1 MVEAGRPFALLAA
14 FDTPERLV
22 EAARAIRAQGFCKVD
37 AFTPFPVKGLE
48 QALDFHDRRV
58 PAAMLIGGIVGGAG
72 GFLMQVAT
80 NLDYP
85 LWIGGRPL
93 IALPAFM
100 MISFELM
107 VLGAVLAA
115 IGAMFIVNRLPRLHH
130 PIFDADGFDLSADD
144 RFYLAILA
152 DLDFD
157 RDEAGK
163 ALAALKPDAII
174 DVTHRP
180 RS

>member
-1 MVEAGRPFALLAA
+1 MAESGRPFALLAA

-22 EAARAIRAQGFCKVD
+22 EAVRTIRAQGFARVD

-48 QALDFHDRRV
+48 EALDFRDRRV
-58 PAAMLIGGIVGGAG
+58 PAAMLAGGVAGALG
-72 GFLMQVAT
+72 GFLMQAAT

-85 LWIGGRPL
+85 LRVGGRPL
-93 IALPAFM
+93 VAVPAFT
-100 MISFELM
+100 MIMFELM

-115 IGAMFIVNRLPRLHH
+115 LAAMFIANRLPRLHH
-130 PIFDADGFDLSADD
+130 PIFDVDGFDLSADD

-152 DLDFD
+152 DAHFD

-163 ALAALKPDAII
+163 ALARLNPKAII
-174 DVTHRP
+174 DVAQRP